1 MKYLLLILIMISF
14 IFKGYTQDPAAIES
28 RVYHWEEIGIDT
40 SRPGAMNPVFEGVS
54 DGFEYLNI
62 FLATVGKGASF
73 KLPINN
79 DSLESLIIMKTG
91 QVNQHVGHKNRVMG
105 PGSVTL
111 VMPGEKPRIDN
122 NGDNPANFYV
132 ILWRVKDFY
141 NGHIPES
148 NQSIPSHLINWQ
160 ELTYEKTA
168 KGGYRHVIRQPTSML
183 TEFEMHVTTL
193 EEGKRSHPPHTHL
206 DEEIILVRFGEVEE
220 SIDGKLYDADEG
232 SLIFLRSMVPH
243 GIRNIGKGSCEYYAF
258 RWIPKK

>member
-1 MKYLLLILIMISF
+1 MKYLLPFLIAIAF
-14 IFKGYTQDPAAIES
+14 IFNGYAQDPVIKS
-28 RVYHWEEIGIDT
+28 RVYPWEEIGKHT
-40 SRPGAMNPVFEGVS
+40 SRPGAIKPIFEGAS

-73 KLPINN
+73 KLPLNN
-79 DSLESLIIMKTG
+79 DSLESLIIMKSG
-91 QVNQHVGHKNRVMG
+91 QVNQVVGHKNKVMG

-111 VMPGEKPRIDN
+111 MMPGEKFQVNN
-122 NGDNPANFYV
+122 NGDSPADFYV

-141 NGHIPES
+141 SRHIP
-148 NQSIPSHLINWQ
+148 QSDKSASSHLINWK
-160 ELTYEKTA
+160 ELTYEETA
-168 KGGYRHVIRQPTSML
+168 KGGYRHVIRQPTNML

-193 EEGKRSHPPHTHL
+193 EEEKRSHPPHTHL

-220 SIDGKLYDADEG
+220 FIDGQLYEADEG